1 MEISA
6 MEAAKAKDS
15 IQALKGDAE
24 QMAKDLSEL
33 TAAIGSISRESTER
47 LSEEV
52 VKRLEDQLDAIT
64 SRISGL
70 RGQVNVGAEKVDA
83 HVKSNPYMYLL
94 GAAGLGF
101 FLGKIL
107 PNLKQS

>member
-1 MEISA
+1 MA
-6 MEAAKAKDS
+6 TARAQDS
-15 IQALKGDAE
+15 LQALKSDAE

-33 TAAIGSISRESTER
+33 TSAISSFGREGSER
-47 LSEEV
+47 LTEEV
-52 VKRLEDQLDAIT
+52 VKRLEDQLDAVT

-70 RGQVNVGAEKVDA
+70 RSQVTAGAEKVDS
-83 HVKSNPYMYLL
+83 HVKSNPYVYLL

-107 PNLKQS
+107 PSLKQS